1 MLHSNALKAYEQ
13 VEQDFMVESAN
24 RHRLVEILFTELV
37 ASIDRAI
44 MGISVDDQ
52 SARSAG
58 VSKALTIVYSLRTSL
73 DFERG
78 GDVAKSLADLYD
90 WARLQLLATNNDRA
104 TERLTAVRTSLAE
117 ISEAWSSI
125 ANKVG

>member
-24 RHRLVEILFTELV
+24 RHRLVEILFTELI
-37 ASIDRAI
+37 ASIDRAL
-44 MGISVDDQ
+44 MGIEVNDL

-104 TERLTAVRTSLAE
+104 TERLTAVRTSISE
-117 ISEAWSSI
+117 IAEAWSSI

>member
-24 RHRLVEILFTELV
+24 RHRLVEIVFTELV

-73 DFERG
+73 DFARG

-90 WARLQLLATNNDRA
+90 WARLQLLATNNNRA
-104 TERLTAVRTSLAE
+104 TERLTAVRTSISE
-117 ISEAWSSI
+117 IAEAWSSI

>member
-90 WARLQLLATNNDRA
+90 WARVQLVATYNDRA
-104 TERLTAVRTSLAE
+104 TERLTAVRTSISE
-117 ISEAWSSI
+117 IAEAWSSI

>member
-24 RHRLVEILFTELV
+24 RHRLVEILFTELL
-37 ASIDRAI
+37 ASIDRAL
-44 MGISVDDQ
+44 MGLTVNDH

-78 GDVAKSLADLYD
+78 GKVASSLADLYD
-90 WARLQLLATNNDRA
+90 WARMQLLATTKDRP
-104 TERLTAVRTSLAE
+104 TERLTAVRSSISE
-117 ISEAWSSI
+117 IAEAWSSI
-125 ANKVG
+125 ANPVD

>member
-1 MLHSNALKAYEQ
+1 
-13 VEQDFMVESAN
+13 
-24 RHRLVEILFTELV
+24 
-37 ASIDRAI
+37 
-44 MGISVDDQ
+44 MGIEVNNQ

-78 GDVAKSLADLYD
+78 GDVANSLADLYD
-90 WARLQLLATNNDRA
+90 WARIQLLGTNKDRPE
-104 TERLTAVRTSLAE
+104 ERLKAVRTTISE

-125 ANKVG
+125 GGTVG

>member
-73 DFERG
+73 DFVRG

-90 WARLQLLATNNDRA
+90 WARVQLLATNNDRA
-104 TERLTAVRTSLAE
+104 TERLTAVRTSISE
-117 ISEAWSSI
+117 IAEAWSSI

>member
-90 WARLQLLATNNDRA
+90 WARVQLLATNNDRA
-104 TERLTAVRTSLAE
+104 TERLTAVRTSISE
-117 ISEAWSSI
+117 IAEAWSSI

>member
-37 ASIDRAI
+37 ASIDRAL

-52 SARSAG
+52 MARSAG

-73 DFERG
+73 DFDRG

-104 TERLTAVRTSLAE
+104 TERLTAVRTSISE
-117 ISEAWSSI
+117 IAEAWSSI

>member
-37 ASIDRAI
+37 ASIDRAL

-52 SARSAG
+52 MARSAG

-104 TERLTAVRTSLAE
+104 TERLTAVRTSISE
-117 ISEAWSSI
+117 IAEAWSSI

>member
-1 MLHSNALKAYEQ
+1 MLHQNALKAYEQ
-13 VEQDFMVESAN
+13 VEQEFMVESAS
-24 RHRLVEILFTELV
+24 RHRLIEILFTELI
-37 ASIDRAI
+37 ACIDRALL
-44 MGISVDDQ
+44 GIEVNNQ

-78 GDVAKSLADLYD
+78 GDVANSLADLYD
-90 WARLQLLATNNDRA
+90 WARIQLLGTNKDRPE
-104 TERLTAVRTSLAE
+104 ERLKAVRTTISE
-117 ISEAWSSI
+117 IAEAWSSI

>member
-24 RHRLVEILFTELV
+24 RHRLVEILFTELI
-37 ASIDRAI
+37 ASIDRAL
-44 MGISVDDQ
+44 MGIEVNDL

-104 TERLTAVRTSLAE
+104 TERLTAVRASLAE

>member
-58 VSKALTIVYSLRTSL
+58 VSKALTIEM
-73 DFERG
+73 F
-78 GDVAKSLADLYD
+78 
-90 WARLQLLATNNDRA
+90 N
-104 TERLTAVRTSLAE
+104 
-117 ISEAWSSI
+117 
-125 ANKVG
+125 

>member
-24 RHRLVEILFTELV
+24 RHRLVEILFTELL
-37 ASIDRAI
+37 ASIDRAL

-52 SARSAG
+52 MARSAG
-58 VSKALTIVYSLRTSL
+58 VSKALTIVYSLHTSL

-104 TERLTAVRTSLAE
+104 TERLTAVRTSISE
-117 ISEAWSSI
+117 IAEAWSSI

>member
-90 WARLQLLATNNDRA
+90 WARLQLLATNNDRS
-104 TERLTAVRTSLAE
+104 TERLTAVRTSISE
-117 ISEAWSSI
+117 IAEAWSSI

>member
-1 MLHSNALKAYEQ
+1 MLHQNALKAYEQ

-24 RHRLVEILFTELV
+24 RHRLVEILFTEVL
-37 ASIDRAI
+37 ASIDRAL
-44 MGISVDDQ
+44 MGISVNDLA
-52 SARSAG
+52 ARSAG
-58 VSKALTIVYSLRTSL
+58 VSKALTIVYSLRSSL

-90 WARLQLLATNNDRA
+90 WARHQLLAANKDRA
-104 TERLTAVRTSLAE
+104 TERLTAVRTSLSDIA
-117 ISEAWSSI
+117 EAWSSI

>member
-104 TERLTAVRTSLAE
+104 TERLTAVRTSISE
-117 ISEAWSSI
+117 IAEAWSSI

>member
-90 WARLQLLATNNDRA
+90 WARLQLLATYNDRA
-104 TERLTAVRTSLAE
+104 TERLTAVRTSISE
-117 ISEAWSSI
+117 IAEAWSSI